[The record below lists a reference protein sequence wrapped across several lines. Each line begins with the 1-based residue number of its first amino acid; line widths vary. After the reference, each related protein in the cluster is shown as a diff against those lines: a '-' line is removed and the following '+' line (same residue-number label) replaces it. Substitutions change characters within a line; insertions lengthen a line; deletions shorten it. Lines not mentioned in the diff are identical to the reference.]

1 MSEEGYTSSESNS
14 ESEDDGI
21 FCRSCSPQTRK
32 VGYFIT
38 FIIGM
43 IMFGIG
49 VFLTSLIVDGGVPL
63 LIVGSIVVLFCPLW
77 YKSPKS
83 LVVSFKNPLR
93 LSSLL
98 IYLGVLVVTIIFAMG
113 KDNEFWKGLFGV
125 LLACAGIWYF
135 LSYFE
140 NGQNALIQCCK
151 TCFKKNPAPSE

>member
-49 VFLTSLIVDGGVPL
+49 VILTIILSSSGVAL
-63 LIVGSIVVLFCPLW
+63 LIIGSIVVLFCPLW

-98 IYLGVLVVTIIFAMG
+98 IFLGVLVITIIFTVGDHDDWVKA
-113 KDNEFWKGLFGV
+113 FFGV

-151 TCFKKNPAPSE
+151 TCFKKNPPPSE

>member
-49 VFLTSLIVDGGVPL
+49 VILTVFMIDGGVPL

-98 IYLGVLVVTIIFAMG
+98 IYLGILVVTIIFAMG
-113 KDNEFWKGLFGV
+113 EDNKFWKGLFGV

>member
-1 MSEEGYTSSESNS
+1 MSEDGYTSSESNS

-49 VFLTSLIVDGGVPL
+49 VILTLLTTKEGVAL
-63 LIVGSIVVLFCPLW
+63 LIIGSIVVLFCPLW

-98 IYLGVLVVTIIFAMG
+98 IFLGVLVVAIIFSLGDNQTLTIIFG
-113 KDNEFWKGLFGV
+113 I

>member
-49 VFLTSLIVDGGVPL
+49 VILTAFMIDGGVPL

-98 IYLGVLVVTIIFAMG
+98 IYLGILVVTIIFAMG
-113 KDNEFWKGLFGV
+113 NNDFLKALFGI